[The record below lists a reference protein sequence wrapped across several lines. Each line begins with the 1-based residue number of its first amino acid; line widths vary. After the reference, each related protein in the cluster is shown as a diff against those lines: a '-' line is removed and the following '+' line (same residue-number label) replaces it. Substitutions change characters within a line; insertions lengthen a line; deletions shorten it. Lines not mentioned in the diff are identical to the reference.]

1 MKFYLQRY
9 AYRHLP
15 YMVIVCIKLYTI
27 SDHYLAHGV
36 DVEKL
41 LPQSSVQKKR
51 GHWGGGGGGGISGSL
66 QYQYT
71 KFSQ

>member
-1 MKFYLQRY
+1 
-9 AYRHLP
+9 
-15 YMVIVCIKLYTI
+15 MVIVCIKLYAI

-36 DVEKL
+36 DVEQL
-41 LPQSSVQKKR
+41 LPQSSVQKKSS
-51 GHWGGGGGGGISGSL
+51 HWGGISGSL

>member
-1 MKFYLQRY
+1 
-9 AYRHLP
+9 
-15 YMVIVCIKLYTI
+15 MVIVCIKLYTI

-51 GHWGGGGGGGISGSL
+51 GHWGGGGGGGYFRELTVPIHQVFTVEL
-66 QYQYT
+66 QFIT
-71 KFSQ
+71 K